1 MYMARAKR
9 LRPIDDEIR
18 LILLSKSQESDLNQ
32 SGIGAL
38 SSLSQNRVGIIFR
51 GETPPATVGEV
62 SAIATALG
70 TTASA
75 VVRQAEDALEETE
88 STSRDVVEVDP
99 LSDLLP
105 QEVYG
110 LTPPDPD
117 DYGVYAQRG
126 DVEAEQEA
134 SQELP

>member
-75 VVRQAEDALEETE
+75 VVRQAEDALEAE
-88 STSRDVVEVDP
+88 SNVLRFPATSRQENQREADAM
-99 LSDLLP
+99 LSE
-105 QEVYG
+105 QR
-110 LTPPDPD
+110 
-117 DYGVYAQRG
+117 YA
-126 DVEAEQEA
+126 A
-134 SQELP
+134 SQLKTGEKDAPQYPDAD

>member
-75 VVRQAEDALEETE
+75 VVRQAEDALEAE
-88 STSRDVVEVDP
+88 SNVLRFPATSR
-99 LSDLLP
+99 
-105 QEVYG
+105 QEN
-110 LTPPDPD
+110 
-117 DYGVYAQRG
+117 QREA
-126 DVEAEQEA
+126 DAMLAEQRYAA
-134 SQELP
+134 SQLKTGEKDAPQYPDAD

>member
-1 MYMARAKR
+1 MATGAKQV
-9 LRPIDDEIR
+9 EEFGAAVAG
-18 LILLSKSQESDLNQ
+18 LLAQAIAAQKITFRELGEQ
-32 SGIGAL
+32 SGVHYSQLNLMTRGIKTMTLDEFVRICKAL
-38 SSLSQNRVGIIFR
+38 TLDPVEIFER
-51 GETPPATVGEV
+51 
-62 SAIATALG
+62 
-70 TTASA
+70 
-75 VVRQAEDALEETE
+75 AEDALEEKG
-88 STSRDVVEVDP
+88 SASRDVIEVDP

-126 DVEAEQEA
+126 DVEAEQEG